1 MDNEDKEYFK
11 EMFDQYHNGE
21 ISIFEL
27 MDNLETDR
35 FDGDVFDYL

>member
-1 MDNEDKEYFK
+1 MDTEDKEDFK

-21 ISIFEL
+21 ISVFEL